1 MPRVHVVG
9 HVQATLYA
17 WTGCYYQLHNF
28 KSEYLWDIAGTAG
41 VLVLWGIFGFI
52 RSTYTFLCY
61 HRLLLIEYCI
71 EQRGKLEV
79 SAKFP
84 FAVCACVL
92 VCVCRLLPFDEV
104 PPLLS
109 VCCDLCFEPLATDA
123 MTPGHENGGDRI
135 AGQARAP
142 GQS

>member
-92 VCVCRLLPFDEV
+92 VCLCACAACY
-104 PPLLS
+104 LS
-109 VCCDLCFEPLATDA
+109 TRCHLSYLCAVTCVLNRSQRT
-123 MTPGHENGGDRI
+123 
-135 AGQARAP
+135 Q
-142 GQS
+142 